1 MKFYYNLKIRVYLK
15 YRVFVFSSM
24 FELENLSNQ
33 KYINLQTFRKNGE
46 AVNTAVWFIIFNQR
60 IYVITRELTGKVKRI
75 KNNNVVKIAPCSL
88 NGRLKGEWISGR
100 ANFTS
105 EDETVKAVKLI
116 HRKYGLWSRIVG
128 IFSSK
133 SGARIGISIK
143 ID

>member
-1 MKFYYNLKIRVYLK
+1 MEVLEKIA
-15 YRVFVFSSM
+15 
-24 FELENLSNQ
+24 NQ
-33 KYINLQTFRKNGE
+33 KYINLQTYRKNNSPI
-46 AVNTAVWFIIFNQR
+46 NTPVWFVISHDK
-60 IYVITRELTGKVKRI
+60 IYIVTREFTGKIKRI
-75 KNNNVVKIAPCSL
+75 KNNNKVKIAICSIS
-88 NGRLKGEWISGR
+88 GELKGGWISGR

>member
-15 YRVFVFSSM
+15 YRVFIFSSM

-46 AVNTAVWFIIFNQR
+46 TVNTPIWFVIFNQR
-60 IYVITRELTGKVKRI
+60 IYVITHELTGKVKRI
-75 KNNNVVKIAPCSL
+75 KNNNVVKIVPCSL
-88 NGRLKGEWISGR
+88 NGRLKGGWISGR
-100 ANFTS
+100 ANFSS
-105 EDETVKAVKLI
+105 EDETAEAIKLI
-116 HRKYGLWSRIVG
+116 HKKYGLWSRIVN

-133 SGARIGISIK
+133 SGARIGLSIK